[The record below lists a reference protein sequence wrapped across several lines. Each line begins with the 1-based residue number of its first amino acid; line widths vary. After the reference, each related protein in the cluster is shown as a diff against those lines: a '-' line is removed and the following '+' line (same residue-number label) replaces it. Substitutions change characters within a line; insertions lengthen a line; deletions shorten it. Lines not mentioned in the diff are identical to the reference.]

1 MYTVT
6 IRNIPLLSALIIL
19 ISSILLLINYWIFKF
34 PGNNY
39 FPDHVAGMPL
49 IILTMYL
56 GMMLTFGKNHR
67 LSKSVIELL
76 YLFMIM
82 SIIALATNAVQLT
95 PFPPIDHHL
104 VSFEKALHI
113 NLAGMMEWTNK
124 YPLIKKILTFTYDS
138 LPYQMSFIPLL
149 VMTSGRFYL
158 LREYYHLLLTTT
170 LLGFTFYYFFPTTA
184 PASIINS
191 PFFSPEQIATG
202 FKFNQIHH
210 YINPT
215 TNEGGL
221 IALPSF
227 HTIWA
232 VLLVYLIREWFIP
245 SIILG
250 IINGLLI
257 ISCVLLGWHYPID
270 IVAGFLLLGLSY
282 YFLNLSKSD

>member
-1 MYTVT
+1 MHTITV
-6 IRNIPLLSALIIL
+6 RNIPLFSALIIL
-19 ISSILLLINYWIFKF
+19 ISSIFLLINYWIFKF

-39 FPDHVAGMPL
+39 FPDHVAGIPL
-49 IILTMYL
+49 IILIMYS
-56 GMMLTFGKNHR
+56 GMLLIFGKKNR
-67 LSKSVIELL
+67 LSMSVKELL

-82 SIIALATNAVQLT
+82 SIIALATNAVQFT
-95 PFPPIDHHL
+95 PFPPIDHYI
-104 VSFEKALHI
+104 VSFEKSLHI
-113 NLAGMMEWTNK
+113 NMVSMMEWAYM
-124 YPLIKKILTFTYDS
+124 YPLVNEILSITYDS
-138 LPYQMSFIPLL
+138 LPYQMSFIPL
-149 VMTSGRFYL
+149 VVIASGRFYL

-191 PFFSPEQIATG
+191 SFFSPEQIATG

-227 HTIWA
+227 HAIWA
-232 VLLVYLIREWFIP
+232 VLLVYLIREWLIP
-245 SIILG
+245 AIILG

-270 IVAGFLLLGLSY
+270 IAGGFLLLGLSY
-282 YFLNLSKSD
+282 YFLKLSRRY